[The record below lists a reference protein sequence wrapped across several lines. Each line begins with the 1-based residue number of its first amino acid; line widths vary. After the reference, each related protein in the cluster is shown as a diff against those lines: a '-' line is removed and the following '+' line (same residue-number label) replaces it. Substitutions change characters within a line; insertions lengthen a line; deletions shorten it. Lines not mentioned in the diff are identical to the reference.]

1 MLDKSSILRQ
11 DDMVSKNIHLTI
23 FERKRE
29 KKHKYSCRFLTRIQT
44 VTQLFHALLN
54 RTQAYSLN
62 HNIGLVTFGSSA
74 KYTCPITRFYD
85 DFIISLEKT
94 SVSGDTSLFDAVE
107 MARLKLEEYCS
118 NFQCKKRIIVLSD
131 GDDTNSSIKVEQ
143 LTKLLINC
151 DITVDSFLIGK
162 TSKSSEI
169 RACSIATGGYNFK
182 PDTIRQALSLFEQ
195 EPILNL
201 ACREERLKANPSDK
215 RFKVI
220 FNNLLQKPFDTNDSI
235 KIKKEVKMDL
245 KVHEINE
252 MPKNSMDSNQVR
264 RISKEITAL
273 IKSPH
278 PFIDIFPSEEDVT
291 FWKVLI
297 TGPEG
302 TPYHGCTFLV
312 TVNFKNSFPLSSP
325 EIRFMTPILHPNINF
340 QGRVCHSIF
349 DRNWSPDI
357 TVKTLLEVL
366 FGLLLN
372 PDRDDP
378 LDSQLALNFYNDNGQ
393 YEGDVIRHCDEIRK
407 QKNRDE
413 WKISLIGE

>member
-1 MLDKSSILRQ
+1 MVQFVKIQVKLNLKSISITTNLLLCIDTIQDLLNKSSLLRHE
-11 DDMVSKNIHLTI
+11 DITSKNIHLSVY
-23 FERKRE
+23 ERKR
-29 KKHKYSCRFLTRIQT
+29 KNKAKYSCRYLTRIQT

-62 HNIGLVTFGSSA
+62 HNIGLVTFGTTA
-74 KYTCPITRFYD
+74 TYTCPITRFYD
-85 DFIISLEKT
+85 DFIRSLDKT
-94 SVSGDTSLFDAVE
+94 TVNGDTSLFDAVE
-107 MARLKLEEYCS
+107 LARLKLEEYCS
-118 NFQCKKRIIVLSD
+118 NLQCKKRIIVLSD

-182 PDTIRQALSLFEQ
+182 PDTIRLALSLFEQ
-195 EPILNL
+195 EPILHL
-201 ACREERLKANPSDK
+201 SCREERLKANPSDK
-215 RFKVI
+215 RFKVS
-220 FNNLLQKPFDTNDSI
+220 FTNLLQKPFDTNDSI

-245 KVHEINE
+245 KVTQINE

-278 PFIDIFPSEEDVT
+278 PFIDIFPSEEDIT

-302 TPYHGCTFLV
+302 TPYSGCTYLV
-312 TVNFKNSFPLSSP
+312 TINFKNSYPLSSP
-325 EIRFMTPILHPNINF
+325 EIRFITPILHPNINF
-340 QGRVCHSIF
+340 QGRYNPNPYHHHHHHPF
-349 DRNWSPDI
+349 
-357 TVKTLLEVL
+357 TL
-366 FGLLLN
+366 
-372 PDRDDP
+372 
-378 LDSQLALNFYNDNGQ
+378 
-393 YEGDVIRHCDEIRK
+393 
-407 QKNRDE
+407 
-413 WKISLIGE
+413 